1 MNEGNTGAGGAQVGT
16 GGSLSADAAGRPVIS
31 DDSNVE
37 DGSVLSIDHGQQDVG
52 VVQQVASIQ
61 PTMQADMPG
70 ATVVEPMVNTTST
83 LPTTGASVV
92 LSQSVPSNTI
102 PNAVTNLGS
111 SPSSS
116 TNPGLN
122 PSLSVNSVSANT
134 SQPAPRPISRFQSA
148 DQLVSQTF
156 AMGSMPVQPDISG
169 PVQQQL
175 VQNSP
180 MPSPYSGQSAFSIA
194 NSAGSVAGNED
205 VVLASNGKVKSSK
218 KKVLLFLAAIGVVG
232 LIAGVCLIVVN
243 GGFLKGGVSIDKMHS
258 SLNRYA
264 NYLLYGNDSSETVA
278 YDVTWTTKNLDRV
291 LNKGQDE
298 AKGYIDE
305 LEILYDGFVAD
316 FYGSR
321 EYTERLDEEDMQFY
335 DLTLDNNKE
344 ALDALSLYV
353 STPELKRKE
362 MWQIYLEKGLDALI
376 EVAEERYDVFLKSQ
390 SANLRKLG
398 NMKILE
404 ANTIGGLYEL
414 YRQFGCIEGDR
425 LSDYCVEEVSRRE
438 DVAEQLSVLD
448 DLDMGP
454 YGYDWKLKDSV
465 ISISETVYY
474 QINEGRWDEE

>member
-83 LPTTGASVV
+83 LSTTGAPVV
-92 LSQSVPSNTI
+92 SSQSVSSNTI
-102 PNAVTNLGS
+102 PDTVANLD
-111 SPSSS
+111 PSSISS
-116 TNPGLN
+116 TDPVLDS
-122 PSLSVNSVSANT
+122 SLSANSVSANT

-156 AMGSMPVQPDISG
+156 AAGGVPVRPNISG
-169 PVQQQL
+169 SVQQL

-180 MPSPYSGQSAFSIA
+180 MPSPYLGQSAFSIA
-194 NSAGSVAGNED
+194 NSAGSEVGNED
-205 VVLASNGKVKSSK
+205 VVLTSNGKVKSSK

-243 GGFLKGGVSIDKMHS
+243 GGFLNSGVSIDKMHA

-278 YDVTWTTKNLDRV
+278 YDATWTTKNLDRV

-344 ALDALSLYV
+344 ALDALSLFV

>member
-52 VVQQVASIQ
+52 AVQQVASIQ

-83 LPTTGASVV
+83 LSTTGAPVV
-92 LSQSVPSNTI
+92 SSQSVSSNTI
-102 PNAVTNLGS
+102 PDTVANLD
-111 SPSSS
+111 PSSISS
-116 TNPGLN
+116 TDPVLDS
-122 PSLSVNSVSANT
+122 SLSANSVSANT

-156 AMGSMPVQPDISG
+156 AAGGVPVRPNISG
-169 PVQQQL
+169 SVQQL

-180 MPSPYSGQSAFSIA
+180 MPSPYSGQSVFSIA

-205 VVLASNGKVKSSK
+205 VVLASNGKAKSSK
-218 KKVLLFLAAIGVVG
+218 KKILLFLAAIGVVG

-243 GGFLKGGVSIDKMHS
+243 GGFLKGGVPIDKMHS

>member
-1 MNEGNTGAGGAQVGT
+1 
-16 GGSLSADAAGRPVIS
+16 
-31 DDSNVE
+31 
-37 DGSVLSIDHGQQDVG
+37 
-52 VVQQVASIQ
+52 
-61 PTMQADMPG
+61 
-70 ATVVEPMVNTTST
+70 
-83 LPTTGASVV
+83 
-92 LSQSVPSNTI
+92 
-102 PNAVTNLGS
+102 
-111 SPSSS
+111 
-116 TNPGLN
+116 
-122 PSLSVNSVSANT
+122 
-134 SQPAPRPISRFQSA
+134 
-148 DQLVSQTF
+148 
-156 AMGSMPVQPDISG
+156 
-169 PVQQQL
+169 

-404 ANTIGGLYEL
+404 ANAIGGLYEL
-414 YRQFGCIEGDR
+414 YRQYGCIEGDR
-425 LSDYCVEEVSRRE
+425 LSDYCVEEASRRE

>member
-83 LPTTGASVV
+83 LSTTGAPVV
-92 LSQSVPSNTI
+92 SSQSVSSNTI
-102 PNAVTNLGS
+102 PDTVANLD
-111 SPSSS
+111 PSSISS
-116 TNPGLN
+116 TDPVLDS
-122 PSLSVNSVSANT
+122 SLSANSVSANT

-156 AMGSMPVQPDISG
+156 AAGGVPVRPNISG
-169 PVQQQL
+169 SVQQL

-362 MWQIYLEKGLDALI
+362 MWQK
-376 EVAEERYDVFLKSQ
+376 
-390 SANLRKLG
+390 
-398 NMKILE
+398 
-404 ANTIGGLYEL
+404 
-414 YRQFGCIEGDR
+414 
-425 LSDYCVEEVSRRE
+425 
-438 DVAEQLSVLD
+438 
-448 DLDMGP
+448 
-454 YGYDWKLKDSV
+454 
-465 ISISETVYY
+465 
-474 QINEGRWDEE
+474 